1 MNILQLF
8 WELFIGLLNF
18 TNWLW
23 TWLGS
28 TVNFVVGTDNYS
40 FSVWG
45 LLIGG
50 SATVFGGLM
59 LLGLIKTFVPL
70 S

>member
-8 WELFIGLLNF
+8 WELFIGLLSF
-18 TNWLW
+18 TSWLW
-23 TWLGS
+23 SWLGS
-28 TVNFVVGTDNYS
+28 TVNIVVGTDNYS

-50 SATVFGGLM
+50 SATVFAGLM